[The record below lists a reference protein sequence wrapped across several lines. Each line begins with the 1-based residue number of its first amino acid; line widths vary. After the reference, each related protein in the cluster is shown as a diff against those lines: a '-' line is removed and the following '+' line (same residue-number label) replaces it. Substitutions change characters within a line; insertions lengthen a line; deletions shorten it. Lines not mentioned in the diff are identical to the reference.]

1 MRAVGNAMGLYWRGY
16 LEEFV
21 GHLGWLDTAL
31 PPAYHLA
38 ARTMLV
44 VAAVAA
50 MLGMRG
56 ERISVAS
63 RLLIATGVL
72 GSAAGVFAIEFVTW
86 TVPGHATV
94 EGVEGRYFLPLA
106 LVGAALLPALGD
118 GRWARVR
125 GALVGVVM
133 VFPVISLAV
142 VMRAVVVRYYLG

>member
-1 MRAVGNAMGLYWRGY
+1 
-16 LEEFV
+16 
-21 GHLGWLDTAL
+21 
-31 PPAYHLA
+31 
-38 ARTMLV
+38 MLV